1 MKTHRPMTRL
11 ALPLLM
17 TALMGAAP
25 PMAAEE
31 VSGIVK
37 TVDAEGK
44 KFVVTPTGKE
54 STVDV
59 VVNDKT
65 VIKTETGEALALKEL
80 KAGDGVGVAHK
91 GGVALNI
98 LVAVKPSELTG
109 HVKSVGANLKT
120 FVVTETGTTTDVTV
134 AINPDTSIVTTDGK
148 KLELK
153 ELKKGDGVGI
163 AHTNSLAAKIV
174 VNVKPVEKSTL

>member
-1 MKTHRPMTRL
+1 MKIHRPSAWL
-11 ALPLLM
+11 VALPLM
-17 TALMGAAP
+17 SALLGSAP
-25 PMAAEE
+25 AFSAEE

-37 TVDAEGK
+37 SVDVEAK
-44 KFVVTPTGKE
+44 KLVVTPTGKE

-65 VIKTETGEALALKEL
+65 LMKTESGDAIALKEL
-80 KAGDGVGVAHK
+80 KAGDGVGIAHK
-91 GGVALNI
+91 GGLALNI

-134 AINPDTSIVTTDGK
+134 AISPETSIVTTDGK

-174 VNVKPVEKSTL
+174 VNVKPVEKDAQ